1 MLQPLKKF
9 FAEALRLA
17 SDGEIGVR
25 TSVKARIETPARL
38 RGAPPDM
45 RTADPTVAGEF
56 AAGFYSFAGKLAQTN
71 GRSPFSLTPPS
82 RAWRRAL
89 AEFSWLRDLRA
100 AGSPEARRT
109 ARALVQDFL
118 DLRWPT
124 ADDPA
129 LEPEAAARR
138 VLSLLAHAPFLME
151 DAEPPFARL
160 LLQGLADQA
169 RSLAAMLASKRA
181 KGVDRLLCALALLEF
196 SLCTDSGPRLMTQAR
211 QVFLAALDEQILPDG
226 GHVSRNPRTTLDLAL
241 DFLALRQLMVAQG
254 VKPPAALSTAIDR
267 MISLLRLLQH
277 GDGAL
282 ARFNGMG
289 AGNPGALATV
299 FAHEPAAAPRLEDAR
314 LSGYARMERGGT
326 TVIMDAGAPPR
337 KDYSREAH
345 AGALSFELSLGPE
358 LVVVNGGAPP
368 AALEAAREA
377 ARETETHS
385 TLCLDGQ
392 SSSRIAPFS
401 DRADSRLILEGARTK
416 RARRRSTRF
425 GDALSAELY
434 GYVGRYGLRHDR
446 LLILSRDGAKLL
458 GQDRLS
464 AVRGAK
470 AGRQA
475 SPFALR
481 FHLHPQTQATLGDD
495 GWSVDLT
502 LPSGARLRFVTDN
515 SPPRLEAGRYF
526 AAPEGPR
533 QTLQIVLYGEAAQGA
548 RLRWSFEL
556 VSPRARGSGS
566 GAVSAPR
573 AKQPETRLP
582 LGPAQRPDLG
592 LKSKKSP

>member
-1 MLQPLKKF
+1 MLHPLRSF
-9 FAEALRLA
+9 LAGAVRFA
-17 SDGEIGVR
+17 SGGEIGR
-25 TSVKARIETPARL
+25 ASVKARIETPTRL
-38 RGAPPDM
+38 RGAPPEM
-45 RTADPTVAGEF
+45 RTADPTVADEF
-56 AAGFYSFAGKLAQTN
+56 GAGFFCFAGKRAQAN

-100 AGSPEARRT
+100 AGSPEAHRT

-118 DLRWPT
+118 ELRWPP

-138 VLSLLAHAPFLME
+138 VMSLLAHAPFLLE
-151 DAEPPFARL
+151 GAEPPFVRL
-160 LLQGLADQA
+160 LLQGVADQA
-169 RSLAAMLASKRA
+169 RSLAAMLASRRA
-181 KGVDRLLCALALLEF
+181 KGVDRLICALALLEF
-196 SLCTDSGPRLMTQAR
+196 SLCTDSSPQLMTQAR
-211 QVFLAALDEQILPDG
+211 QVFLAALDEQILADG
-226 GHVSRNPRTTLDLAL
+226 GHVSRNPRTTLDLSL
-241 DFLALRQLMVAQG
+241 DFLGLRQVMVAQG
-254 VKPPAALSTAIDR
+254 VKPPTALTTAIDR

-299 FAHEPAAAPRLEDAR
+299 FAHEPAGAPRLEDAR
-314 LSGYARMERGGT
+314 FSGYARMERGGT
-326 TVIMDAGAPPR
+326 IVIMDAGAPPR

-368 AALEAAREA
+368 AAPEAAREA
-377 ARETETHS
+377 AREAPSHS

-392 SSSRIAPFS
+392 SSSRIAPLS
-401 DRADSRLILEGARTK
+401 ERADSGLILEGGPTK

-464 AVRGAK
+464 AIRGAR

-475 SPFALR
+475 RPFVLR
-481 FHLHPQTQATLGDD
+481 FHLHPQAQAALGDD
-495 GWSVDLT
+495 GWSADVT
-502 LPSGARLRFVTDN
+502 LPSGARLRFVADN
-515 SPPRLEAGRYF
+515 SPPRLEASCYF

-533 QTLQIVLYGEAAQGA
+533 PTTQIVLYGEAAQGA
-548 RLRWSFEL
+548 RLRWTFEV
-556 VSPRARGSGS
+556 VSKPAGGGGSGD
-566 GAVSAPR
+566 G
-573 AKQPETRLP
+573 
-582 LGPAQRPDLG
+582 
-592 LKSKKSP
+592 

>member
-1 MLQPLKKF
+1 MHPLKKF
-9 FAEALRLA
+9 FSQALRFV
-17 SDGEIGVR
+17 SDGEIGARRSVR
-25 TSVKARIETPARL
+25 ARIETPARL
-38 RGAPPDM
+38 RSAPPDM
-45 RTADPTVAGEF
+45 RTADPTVADEF
-56 AAGFYSFAGKLAQTN
+56 AAGFYCFAGKRMQTN
-71 GRSPFSLTPPS
+71 GRSPFSLAPPS
-82 RAWRRAL
+82 PAWRRSL

-100 AGSPEARRT
+100 AGSPQALET
-109 ARALVQDFL
+109 ARALVQEFL
-118 DLRWPT
+118 ELRRLA

-129 LEPEAAARR
+129 LEPGAAARR
-138 VLSLLAHAPFLME
+138 VVSLLAHAPFLLE
-151 DAEPPFARL
+151 DAEPAFARL

-169 RSLAAMLASKRA
+169 RSLAAMLASRRA

-196 SLCTDSGPRLMTQAR
+196 CLCTDSSPQLLTQAR
-211 QVFLAALDEQILPDG
+211 RVFLAALDEQILADG
-226 GHVSRNPRTTLDLAL
+226 GHVSRNPRTTLELSL

-254 VKPPAALSTAIDR
+254 VKPPTALTAAIDR

-299 FAHEPAAAPRLEDAR
+299 FAHEPAGAARLEEAR
-314 LSGYARMERGGT
+314 PSGYSRMARGGT
-326 TVIMDAGAPPR
+326 TVIMDTGAPPR
-337 KDYSREAH
+337 KEYSREAH

-368 AALEAAREA
+368 AAPEAAREA
-377 ARETETHS
+377 ARETPSHS

-392 SSSRIAPFS
+392 SSSRIAPLS
-401 DRADSRLILEGARTK
+401 ERADSGLILEGGPTK

-464 AVRGAK
+464 AVRGAR
-470 AGRQA
+470 AGREA
-475 SPFALR
+475 RPFALR
-481 FHLHPQTQATLGDD
+481 FHLHPQAQAALRED
-495 GWSVDLT
+495 GWSVEVT
-502 LPSGARLRFVTDN
+502 LPSGARLRFETDN
-515 SPPRLEAGRYF
+515 CPPRLEASRYF

-533 QTLQIVLYGEAAQGA
+533 PTTQIVLYGEAAQGA
-548 RLRWSFEL
+548 RLRWSLEV
-556 VSPRARGSGS
+556 VSKPTVAGEG
-566 GAVSAPR
+566 
-573 AKQPETRLP
+573 
-582 LGPAQRPDLG
+582 
-592 LKSKKSP
+592 